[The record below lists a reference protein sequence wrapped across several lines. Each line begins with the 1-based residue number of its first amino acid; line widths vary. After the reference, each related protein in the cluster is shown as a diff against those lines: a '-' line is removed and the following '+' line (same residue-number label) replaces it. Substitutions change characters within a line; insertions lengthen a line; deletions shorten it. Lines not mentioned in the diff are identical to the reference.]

1 MPDLIVEKIEKQLG
15 TAQVLCGV
23 SFELQPGEVLALL
36 GASGSGKT
44 TLLRSVAG
52 LERPDKGKIEIR
64 GKVVFDAAS
73 GFKIPAEQRGLGLV
87 FQSYAIWPHRSVF
100 ENVAYGF
107 RLRHVPDTEVR
118 QRVGDVLARLGL
130 DHLAERYAHQL
141 SGGQQ
146 QRVALAR
153 AIVYNPPVLLLDE
166 PLSNLD
172 AKLREDARAWVRELI
187 KQIGNSAL
195 YVTHDQTEAF
205 AIADRV
211 LLLDQGQIQQE
222 GPPEEIYGDPTSQ
235 FGAEFMGSNNRF
247 EGKIAEVSGSR
258 ARLENHGW
266 TLWGKFAAIKSPAR
280 RYGAGPGRT
289 GAVSRRGGENHLK
302 MRLKSALYLGER
314 WEYVLELGDLR
325 LRIWGEEGRAPGEC
339 WVAIPQEEFGFLSF
353 DLRLFHA
360 DREHPLQIVT
370 RINAKRDQRLR
381 AGDSRNSP
389 NMLCDDLCQ
398 LIVVAG
404 AHNHGEIVTSS
415 DRINLCDAIGIG

>member
-1 MPDLIVEKIEKQLG
+1 MPDLIVENIEKQLG

-23 SFELQPGEVLALL
+23 SFELQQGEVLALL

-64 GKVVFDAAS
+64 GKVVFDAAT
-73 GFKIPAEQRGLGLV
+73 GFEIPAEQRGLGLV

-100 ENVAYGF
+100 ENVAYGL
-107 RLRHVPDTEVR
+107 RLRHVADAEIR

-130 DHLAERYAHQL
+130 GHLADRYAHQL

-195 YVTHDQTEAF
+195 YVTHDQTEAL

-211 LLLDQGQIQQE
+211 LLLDRGQIQQD
-222 GPPEEIYGDPTSQ
+222 GT
-235 FGAEFMGSNNRF
+235 
-247 EGKIAEVSGSR
+247 
-258 ARLENHGW
+258 
-266 TLWGKFAAIKSPAR
+266 
-280 RYGAGPGRT
+280 
-289 GAVSRRGGENHLK
+289 
-302 MRLKSALYLGER
+302 
-314 WEYVLELGDLR
+314 
-325 LRIWGEEGRAPGEC
+325 
-339 WVAIPQEEFGFLSF
+339 PQE
-353 DLRLFHA
+353 
-360 DREHPLQIVT
+360 
-370 RINAKRDQRLR
+370 
-381 AGDSRNSP
+381 
-389 NMLCDDLCQ
+389 
-398 LIVVAG
+398 
-404 AHNHGEIVTSS
+404 
-415 DRINLCDAIGIG
+415 

>member
-1 MPDLIVEKIEKQLG
+1 MPDLIVENIEKQLG

-23 SFELQPGEVLALL
+23 SFELQQGEVLALL

-73 GFKIPAEQRGLGLV
+73 GFEIPAEQRGLGLV

-100 ENVAYGF
+100 ENVAYGL
-107 RLRHVPDTEVR
+107 RLRRVPDAEIR

-130 DHLAERYAHQL
+130 GHLADRYAHQL

-195 YVTHDQTEAF
+195 YVTHDQTEAL

-211 LLLDQGQIQQE
+211 LLLDRGQIQQD
-222 GPPEEIYGDPTSQ
+222 GTPQEIYGRPTSQ
-235 FGAEFMGSNNRF
+235 FAAEFMGSNNRF
-247 EGKIAEVSGSR
+247 DGKIAEISGNR

-266 TLWGKFAAIKSPAR
+266 SLWGKLRGNKEP
-280 RYGAGPGRT
+280 GASGT
-289 GAVSRRGGENHLK
+289 GLIRVERVRLADGGGENHLK
-302 MRLKSALYLGER
+302 MQLKSALYLGER
-314 WEYVLELGDLR
+314 WEYVLQLGDLR
-325 LRIWGEEGRAPGEC
+325 LRVWGEEARAPGEC
-339 WVAIPQEEFGFLSF
+339 WVAIPQEEFWIF
-353 DLRLFHA
+353 
-360 DREHPLQIVT
+360 
-370 RINAKRDQRLR
+370 
-381 AGDSRNSP
+381 
-389 NMLCDDLCQ
+389 
-398 LIVVAG
+398 
-404 AHNHGEIVTSS
+404 
-415 DRINLCDAIGIG
+415 